1 MVKTSRPQAPVV
13 FAASKVRV
21 QVSADGCTYEGDVHL
36 HGDARR
42 IQEVLND
49 PRPFLNLT
57 DVKVQGDGV
66 ATTETAYLALN
77 KGAIT
82 HVLLLSDDG
91 VSGMP
96 DTARIGKGA
105 TTQPVLPTAVPAKGP
120 TTKVPSPAEDEAEL
134 VDELSV
140 SDLLIDD
147 EDNNDDLDLGDFEE
161 D

>member
-1 MVKTSRPQAPVV
+1 MFKTAPPQAPVV
-13 FAASKVRV
+13 FASSRVRV
-21 QVSADGCTYEGDVHL
+21 QVSADGSLYEGDVHL

-57 DVKVQGDGV
+57 DVKIQTDAAMEV
-66 ATTETAYLALN
+66 AAYVALN

-82 HVLLLSDDG
+82 HVVLLGDDAAPSPG
-91 VSGMP
+91 IVSSKAVSG
-96 DTARIGKGA
+96 DA
-105 TTQPVLPTAVPAKGP
+105 THPVLPATGGSAGGAAGGEV
-120 TTKVPSPAEDEAEL
+120 

-147 EDNNDDLDLGDFEE
+147 EDDDDDNDELDLEDFE
-161 D
+161 

>member
-21 QVSADGCTYEGDVHL
+21 QVRADGCIYEGDVHL

-57 DVKVQGDGV
+57 DVKVRGDGI
-66 ATTETAYLALN
+66 AGTEASYLALN

-82 HVLLLSDDG
+82 HVLLLSEDG
-91 VSGMP
+91 VSAAIEP
-96 DTARIGKGA
+96 SRIGKGA

-120 TTKVPSPAEDEAEL
+120 ITVPTPPADEADI

-140 SDLLIDD
+140 SDLLIEDD
-147 EDNNDDLDLGDFEE
+147 DNNDDLDLGDFEE

>member
-1 MVKTSRPQAPVV
+1 MVKTARPQAPVV
-13 FAASKVRV
+13 FGSSKVRV
-21 QVSADGCTYEGDVHL
+21 QVSADGSSYEGDVHL

-57 DVKVQGDGV
+57 DVSISSDGG
-66 ATTETAYLALN
+66 TTKASYVALN

-82 HVLLLSDDG
+82 HVLVLGDDVVASIAAKSSAPAG
-91 VSGMP
+91 G
-96 DTARIGKGA
+96 DA
-105 TTQPVLPTAVPAKGP
+105 THPVLPTTGASKSGAAAAGGEE
-120 TTKVPSPAEDEAEL
+120 S

-147 EDNNDDLDLGDFEE
+147 DDPNDDLDLGDFE
-161 D
+161 